1 MAETVGAT
9 RDEQAGLW
17 VSVVLI
23 VGSFLLFLL
32 QMPAVS
38 AGHGHFS
45 PWIYVPGVLSFFV
58 AAWKKADAVAWL
70 AIAWMS
76 LFFMIDVYYGT
87 GLFW

>member
-1 MAETVGAT
+1 MGETVGVT

-17 VSVVLI
+17 VSVVLL

-32 QMPAVS
+32 QMPAVT
-38 AGHGHFS
+38 AHHGHLS
-45 PWIYVPGVLSFFV
+45 PWIYVPGVLAFFV
-58 AAWKKADAVAWL
+58 AAWKKADAVVWL
-70 AIAWMS
+70 AILWMS